1 MFMNKVANVVDKV
14 VCALLVIFFALILLV
29 GTAQIIS
36 RYFFS
41 MPIVWADEL
50 SKYLFLW
57 MVMIGAA
64 YGVRLKKHVVADVLI
79 TKFNPGL
86 KKAVGL
92 AVDLLSVFL
101 FGVFIA
107 YTPKMMRL
115 AAGEIS
121 STVRI
126 PLSYVYLGVL
136 VGAVLMLF
144 YTLVDMYGKYVK
156 KTAMEG

>member
-1 MFMNKVANVVDKV
+1 MNKVANVVDKV

-64 YGVRLKKHVVADVLI
+64 YG
-79 TKFNPGL
+79 
-86 KKAVGL
+86 
-92 AVDLLSVFL
+92 
-101 FGVFIA
+101 
-107 YTPKMMRL
+107 
-115 AAGEIS
+115 
-121 STVRI
+121 
-126 PLSYVYLGVL
+126 
-136 VGAVLMLF
+136 
-144 YTLVDMYGKYVK
+144 
-156 KTAMEG
+156 